1 MCACLGDSAG
11 DFHLKREFFTKG
23 LRWLSC
29 ARKVVSWDETC
40 TCSCLLLQQSA
51 SWCKKQFDHLSDPAP
66 SRALAP
72 PSWAHFVYVSWKIQQ
87 MYLLLIF
94 FFFLLRGWLNMLF
107 RGELSWEKLKG
118 YEAIRPEL
126 LQCGT
131 FNEMK
136 TNGVSMKDVPLLYF
150 ASENCW
156 LWLTGVQ
163 LQMVSLYGPMQKMS
177 KDQYA
182 TQTLLRQNWESNKKS
197 VFNACCDQ
205 YSDLV
210 NRVSPW
216 WNRLSAVTKTVC
228 PHVWL
233 LNTLSKVVH
242 TCAHT
247 CEMHRKKVS
256 KDAVHCVKNNGRFGS
271 FTPWIKCV
279 CGVYIFGGKCR

>member
-11 DFHLKREFFTKG
+11 DFHLKREFSQKG
-23 LRWLSC
+23 WDGWAAREKSSRGMKCALVPACCCSSRHLDAKSNLPISVTPPTARRWLRLPEPILFMSPG
-29 ARKVVSWDETC
+29 RS
-40 TCSCLLLQQSA
+40 S
-51 SWCKKQFDHLSDPAP
+51 
-66 SRALAP
+66 
-72 PSWAHFVYVSWKIQQ
+72 
-87 MYLLLIF
+87 MYLLVIF
-94 FFFLLRGWLNMLF
+94 FLFFLLRGWLNMLF

-118 YEAIRPEL
+118 CEAIRPEL
-126 LQCGT
+126 LQCGA
-131 FNEMK
+131 FNEIK

-163 LQMVSLYGPMQKMS
+163 LQMVSLYGPMQTMS

-182 TQTLLRQNWESNKKS
+182 TQTLLRQNWKSNKKS
-197 VFNACCDQ
+197 VFNARCDQ

-216 WNRLSAVTKTVC
+216 WNRISAVTKTVC

-256 KDAVHCVKNNGRFGS
+256 KDAVHCVKNNVWVIH
-271 FTPWIKCV
+271 TVDQMCV
-279 CGVYIFGGKCR
+279 WCRHFWGKCR